1 MSNLIQINKQQTS
14 NLLSKKSL
22 LRNNPTIF
30 FNASGLSSNYSIVDT
45 FQINNDAL
53 SFRTLLVQN
62 VESGNNAQFNF
73 SDALEYTAKRHGI
86 HTFSFFLCQG
96 VINANL
102 PYDVLVKVNMFIND
116 ILTETFEHTVNL
128 ETNSPDLR
136 LAQSFNLTANDNVN
150 FTFEVVK
157 DSVGNP
163 NPNIELFWTC
173 FQLNY
178 GDVDDYVTPV
188 DYYQNTNKEY
198 LGVYDYNNTLPSQ
211 IYKGTAIY
219 LNNNGEGSFTNKEYA
234 LSNIADI
241 FDTSINSFNFSDLE
255 LGDKVDIR
263 IDVNIETTVSNQ
275 NTKVSLELGIG
286 ATPYEISILDR
297 DFKTATIH
305 SNITISNF
313 FYIGNEITK
322 NYPAKLKFISDASAI
337 ITLNGFA
344 VIVTKRK

>member
-14 NLLSKKSL
+14 NLFGKKSL

-30 FNASGLSSNYSIVDT
+30 FNASGLSSDYSIVDT
-45 FQINNDAL
+45 LQINNDAM

-62 VESGNNAQFNF
+62 IESGNNAQFNF
-73 SDALEYTAKRHGI
+73 GDALNYIAKRDGI

-102 PYDVLVKVNMFIND
+102 PYDVLIKVNVFVND
-116 ILTETFEHTVNL
+116 IILETFEHTVDLRND
-128 ETNSPDLR
+128 NPDLR

-157 DSVGNP
+157 DSVGTP

-188 DYYQNTNKEY
+188 DYCQNTNKEY
-198 LGVYDYNNTLPSQ
+198 LGIYDYNNTLPYQS
-211 IYKGTAIY
+211 YTSTAIY
-219 LNNNGEGSFTNKEYA
+219 LNNNGEGSYTNKEYA

-241 FDTSINSFNFSDLE
+241 FDTSINSFDFSDLE

-263 IDVNIETTVSNQ
+263 IDVDIQTTVSNQ

-297 DFKTATIH
+297 DFKTATTH

-322 NYPAKLKFISDASAI
+322 NYPAKLKFTSDASAD

-344 VIVTKRK
+344 IIVTKRK